1 MLIRVDLPAPFSP
14 TMPWTVPA
22 ATRSDT
28 SQLACT
34 APNRLSIPASSMAG
48 AEFMAR
54 RRDVRSRRP
63 RSARAGAVGHV
74 VVLLDGAV
82 DDAGLGLLDG
92 RLHGVGDQRPVVLD
106 ARPVASALGQAQAL
120 HARAACTVLRVQQ
133 NPVMGAG

>member
-48 AEFMAR
+48 AEFMDR

-74 VVLLDGAV
+74 VVHLDGAGA
-82 DDAGLGLLDG
+82 DAGLGLLAG
-92 RLHGVGDQRPVVLD
+92 RLHGVGDQQI
-106 ARPVASALGQAQAL
+106 G
-120 HARAACTVLRVQQ
+120 RAHV
-133 NPVMGAG
+133 

>member
-48 AEFMAR
+48 AEFMDR

-74 VVLLDGAV
+74 VVHLDGAV

-92 RLHGVGDQRPVVLD
+92 RLHGVGDQRPVVLVE
-106 ARPVASALGQAQAL
+106 RRSEEHTSELQSL
-120 HARAACTVLRVQQ
+120 
-133 NPVMGAG
+133 M